1 MGKRLISQWMVL
13 KQLGNNKKKSGTGH
27 LLHTKHRI
35 NFRWN
40 KDVIYKAKLSDDN
53 NGKYVYAFRLWA
65 YVKIH
70 IYMNNK
76 GKF

>member
-1 MGKRLISQWMVL
+1 M
-13 KQLGNNKKKSGTGH
+13 GNNKKKSGIGY
-27 LLHTKHRI
+27 LFYIKYRI

-40 KDVIYKAKLSDDN
+40 KDVIYKVKFLDDN
-53 NGKYVYAFRLWA
+53 NGKYVYVFRLWV
-65 YVKIH
+65 YVKIY